1 MQQLTWELLSPFPSR
16 INSNV
21 IDAAELTLQ
30 WVRAYELHAGAALEK
45 YKHEKL
51 TWMTARFYP
60 TAEGDHFFLSD
71 KFNTLLFAMDD
82 SMDHLDTKSDII
94 QNRETFIFFINA
106 CLRVMKGETTHLK
119 SQTGFLPAL
128 DNLWE
133 ELTHISSKQW
143 QENFIRSIE
152 KMFNAALWSFDNVA
166 MNHVPSIKEFYNMR
180 PFLGAAHISTDLILI
195 IEQFDVPDE
204 ILHHS
209 VMKELIWL
217 CQITV
222 CLANDIFSY
231 EKESKHLDKHNMVAV
246 IQEEKGFPV
255 DKAIAATIKMH
266 NDDVKNFVALVQSRP
281 SFGEHDPEVNR
292 FIMILTAIMKG
303 NIDWS
308 MHESG
313 RYDMEGLMISVIE
326 EVMPEN

>member
-1 MQQLTWELLSPFPSR
+1 MQQLTRELLSPFPAR

-30 WVRAYELHAGAALEK
+30 WVIAYELHAEAALEK

-60 TAEGDHFFLSD
+60 TAESDHFFLSD

-94 QNRETFIFFINA
+94 QNRETFVFFINA
-106 CLRVMKGETTHLK
+106 CLRIMKGESAPLK

-180 PFLGAAHISTDLILI
+180 PFLGAAHISTDLILVV
-195 IEQFDVPDE
+195 EQFDLPDE

-246 IQEEKGFPV
+246 IQEEKGIPV
-255 DKAIAATIKMH
+255 DQAIAATIKMH
-266 NDDVKNFVALVQSRP
+266 NDDVKNFVELVQSRP
-281 SFGEHDPEVNR
+281 SFGEHDAEVDR
-292 FIMILTAIMKG
+292 FIMILTAIMRG

-308 MHESG
+308 LLESG
-313 RYDMEGLMISVIE
+313 RYDMEGLIISVTE
-326 EVMPEN
+326 EVMREH

>member
-1 MQQLTWELLSPFPSR
+1 MQQLTRELLSPFPSR

-21 IDAAELTLQ
+21 NDSADLTLQ
-30 WVRAYELHAGAALEK
+30 WVQAFELHAAAALEK

-94 QNRETFIFFINA
+94 QNRETFVFFINA
-106 CLRVMKGETTHLK
+106 CLRVMKGETAHIK
-119 SQTGFLPAL
+119 SHTGFLAAL
-128 DNLWE
+128 DNLWVA
-133 ELTHISSKQW
+133 LTHISTQQW

-166 MNHVPSIKEFYNMR
+166 MNHVPSITEFYNMR
-180 PFLGAAHISTDLILI
+180 PFLGAAHISTDLILVV
-195 IEQFDVPDE
+195 EQFDIPDHV
-204 ILHHS
+204 LNHS

-255 DKAIAATIKMH
+255 DKAIAETVKMH
-266 NDDVKNFVALVQSRP
+266 NDDVKNFVELVKSRP
-281 SFGEHDPEVNR
+281 SFGEHDAEVDR

-308 MHESG
+308 LHESG
-313 RYDMEGLMISVIE
+313 RYDMEGLSISVME
-326 EVMPEN
+326 ALAPER